1 MFIKRNTKHG
11 MSRTRAYRTWGDML
25 QRCRDR
31 TNPYYGGR
39 ERPRPVTVCQDW
51 LSFEN
56 FYADMGDP
64 PPGLSLDRIDN
75 DGPYA
80 PWNCQWAT
88 QSVQNANRRRPKLK
102 TKRKPARVGK
112 HRAADGFVAPPF

>member
-1 MFIKRNTKHG
+1 MTG
-11 MSRTRAYRTWGDML
+11 TRAYVCWQDML
-25 QRCRDR
+25 ARCHRESHR
-31 TNPYYGGR
+31 WFSHYGARGI
-39 ERPRPVTVCQDW
+39 TVCEEW

-64 PPGLSLDRIDN
+64 PDGLSIHRIDN